1 MNCDLSSAYSRQH
14 GRLVRSP
21 GEALLETHL
30 QEIEG
35 TTWVSEFA
43 FHPTRRWRFD
53 LAEVSLKIAAEAE
66 GGTWQ
71 GGRHVT
77 GKGFEND
84 IEKYNSAA
92 ILGWVVLRFTT
103 GQIMSGKAKDT
114 VKRLLEAR
122 A

>member
-1 MNCDLSSAYSRQH
+1 M
-14 GRLVRSP
+14 RSP

-35 TTWVSEFA
+35 TAWVSEFV
-43 FHPTRRWRFD
+43 FHPSRRWRADF
-53 LAEVSLKIAAEAE
+53 AELDHLLLVECE
-66 GGTWQ
+66 GATYS

-84 IEKYNSAA
+84 TEKYAEAA
-92 ILGWVVLRFTT
+92 ILGWTVLRFTT